1 MDTFLTDQLIR
12 SWRGPAGSYQADP
25 SEADPTQPLTK
36 LPLLFRTSET
46 TKGAEHELGRNMSW
60 VGGCGWVVDI

>member
-46 TKGAEHELGRNMSW
+46 TRGRNMSW